1 MSGIFD
7 VLSEDIAYFVF
18 LFNVKKRVELKIKA

>member
-7 VLSEDIAYFVF
+7 VLSEDIPYFVF